1 MSIKVAGLCK
11 ERLMNV
17 LAVDTGYSATKIYS
31 ETKSG
36 RKTLIFPSVIGP
48 AEFGEDF
55 LGTMQDNFIAEL
67 SIYPGKIRNYGET
80 AIRLNRG
87 GEVSADRDM
96 FTKHYNPALTLA
108 GIARFMT
115 EKEVAA
121 PDVLVVGLPV
131 NFFASQKQTLIDKLQ
146 GEHTVKL
153 YKINGSIA
161 HEVKF
166 NLREILVLPQGYGS
180 YLSYVLDRDGNKIAD
195 RIVTTAVI
203 DGGEKTIDI
212 VAADGRYIH
221 TVSKSI
227 PSSLDAVYHDLQREI
242 DAKYDDYLERSTIEQ
257 YIRSKT
263 PYLTP
268 LGESVDLEEMRKQV
282 LEKHM
287 PEIINRIQ
295 MTVRTMR
302 PQKVLV
308 AGGSGDMLYEG
319 IKAVFPSAEKVESMI
334 FSNAVGYF
342 RYGLLRQT
350 NEDA

>member
-1 MSIKVAGLCK
+1 
-11 ERLMNV
+11 MNV

-55 LGTMQDNFIAEL
+55 LGTAQDNFIAEL
-67 SIYPGKIRNYGET
+67 SLYPGKIRNYGET

-96 FTKHYNPALTLA
+96 FTKHYNPALTIA
-108 GIARFMT
+108 GIAKFMID
-115 EKEVAA
+115 KETPA
-121 PDVLVVGLPV
+121 PNILVVGLPV
-131 NFFASQKQTLIDKLQ
+131 NFYSSQKQTITDKLQ
-146 GEHTVKL
+146 GKHTVKL
-153 YKINGSIA
+153 YKLNGSLA
-161 HEVKF
+161 HTVEF
-166 NLREILVLPQGYGS
+166 TLDEILVLPQGYGS
-180 YLSYVLDRDGNKIAD
+180 YLSYALDREGNKIAD
-195 RIVTTAVI
+195 RIVPTAVI

-242 DAKYDDYLERSTIEQ
+242 DAQYDDYLERSTIEQ

-263 PYLTP
+263 PYITP
-268 LGESVDLEEMRKQV
+268 NGDSVDLEEMRKQV
-282 LEKHM
+282 LTKHL

-295 MTVRTMR
+295 MTVRAMR

-308 AGGSGDMLYEG
+308 AGGSGDMLYDG
-319 IKAVFPSAEKVESMI
+319 IKQIFPTAEKVESMI

>member
-1 MSIKVAGLCK
+1 
-11 ERLMNV
+11 MNV

-36 RKTLIFPSVIGP
+36 RKTLIFPSVIGQ

-55 LGTMQDNFIAEL
+55 LGTTQDNFIAEL
-67 SIYPGKIRNYGET
+67 SLYPGKIRNYGET

-96 FTKHYNPALTLA
+96 FTKHYNPALTIA
-108 GIARFMT
+108 GIAKFMID
-115 EKEVAA
+115 KETPA
-121 PDVLVVGLPV
+121 PNILVVGLPV
-131 NFFASQKQTLIDKLQ
+131 NFYASQKQTLIDKLQ
-146 GEHTVKL
+146 GKHTVKL

-161 HEVKF
+161 HTVEF
-166 NLREILVLPQGYGS
+166 TLDEILVLPQGYGS
-180 YLSYVLDRDGNKIAD
+180 YLSYALDRDGKKVAD
-195 RIVTTAVI
+195 RIVPTAVI

-263 PYLTP
+263 PYITP
-268 LGESVDLEEMRKQV
+268 NGEAVDLEEMRKQV
-282 LEKHM
+282 LEKHL

-295 MTVRTMR
+295 MTVRAMR

-308 AGGSGDMLYEG
+308 AGGSGDMLYDG
-319 IKAVFPSAEKVESMI
+319 IKQVFPTAEKVESMI

>member
-1 MSIKVAGLCK
+1 
-11 ERLMNV
+11 MNV

-31 ETKSG
+31 ETKAG
-36 RKTLIFPSVIGP
+36 RKTLIFPSVIGQT
-48 AEFGEDF
+48 EFGEDF
-55 LGTMQDNFIAEL
+55 LGTSQDNFIAEL
-67 SIYPGKIRNYGET
+67 SLYPGKIRNFGET

-87 GEVSADRDM
+87 GEMSADRDM
-96 FTKHYNPALTLA
+96 FTKHYNPALTIA

-115 EKEVAA
+115 EKQAPA

-131 NFFASQKQTLIDKLQ
+131 NFYASQKQTLVDKLA
-146 GEHTVKL
+146 GEHTIKL
-153 YKINGSIA
+153 YNINGSVA
-161 HEVKF
+161 NTVKF
-166 NLREILVLPQGYGS
+166 KLDAKNILVLPQGYGS
-180 YLSYVLDRDGNKIAD
+180 YLSYALDRDGNKIPE
-195 RIVTTAVI
+195 RIVSTAVI

-212 VAADGRYIH
+212 VAADGRYNH
-221 TVSKSI
+221 SSSKSI

-263 PYLTP
+263 PYITP
-268 LGESVDLEEMRKQV
+268 NGESVDLEEIRKQV
-282 LEKHM
+282 MEKHL

-295 MTVRTMR
+295 MTVRPMR

-308 AGGSGDMLYEG
+308 AGGSGDMLYDG
-319 IKAVFPSAEKVESMI
+319 IKAVFPTAEKVESMI

>member
-1 MSIKVAGLCK
+1 
-11 ERLMNV
+11 MNI

-31 ETKSG
+31 EIKGS

-55 LGTMQDNFIAEL
+55 LGTKEDNFIAEL
-67 SIYPGKIRNYGET
+67 SLYPGKVRNFGET

-87 GEVSADRDM
+87 GEMTADRDM

-108 GIARFMT
+108 GIARFMQ
-115 EKEVAA
+115 EKQTSA

-131 NFFASQKQTLIDKLQ
+131 NYYSTNKQALLEKLT
-146 GEHTVKL
+146 GKHSVKL
-153 YKINGSIA
+153 YNINGKVSETYEFKLDNVLA
-161 HEVKF
+161 
-166 NLREILVLPQGYGS
+166 LPQGYGS
-180 YLSYVLDRDGNKIAD
+180 YLSYALDREGKKVPD
-195 RIVTTAVI
+195 RIVATAVI

-212 VAADGRYIH
+212 VAADGRYIN

-242 DAKYDDYLERSTIEQ
+242 DARYDDYLERSTIESF
-257 YIRSKT
+257 IRSKT
-263 PYLTP
+263 PYITP
-268 LGESVDLEEMRKQV
+268 TGESVDLEDMRRQV
-282 LEKHM
+282 MEKHL

-295 MTVRTMR
+295 MTVRPMR

-308 AGGSGDMLYEG
+308 AGGSGDMLYDG
-319 IKAVFPSAEKVESMI
+319 IKSVFPSAEKVESMI
-334 FSNAVGYF
+334 FSNAIGYY
-342 RYGLLRQT
+342 RYGLLRQS

>member
-1 MSIKVAGLCK
+1 
-11 ERLMNV
+11 MNV

-36 RKTLIFPSVIGP
+36 RRTLIFPSVIGP

-55 LGTMQDNFIAEL
+55 LGTREDNFIAEL
-67 SIYPGKIRNYGET
+67 SLYPGKVRNFGET

-87 GEVSADRDM
+87 GEMTADRDM

-108 GIARFMT
+108 GIARFMQ
-115 EKEVAA
+115 EKEVPA

-131 NFFASQKQTLIDKLQ
+131 NYYATQKQVLLEKLA
-146 GEHTVKL
+146 GKHDVKL
-153 YKINGSIA
+153 YRIDGKVSQSI
-161 HEVKF
+161 EFKLE
-166 NLREILVLPQGYGS
+166 NIMVLPQGYGS
-180 YLSYVLDRDGNKIAD
+180 YLSYALDREGKKIAD
-195 RIVTTAVI
+195 RIVSTAVI

-212 VAADGRYIH
+212 VAADGRYIN

-242 DAKYDDYLERSTIEQ
+242 DARYDDYLERSTIES
-257 YIRSKT
+257 YIRSRT
-263 PYLTP
+263 PYITP
-268 LGESVDLEEMRKQV
+268 NGESVDLEEMRKQV
-282 LEKHM
+282 LEKHL

-295 MTVRTMR
+295 MTVRPMR

-319 IKAVFPSAEKVESMI
+319 IKEIFPSAEKVESMV
-334 FSNAVGYF
+334 FSNAIGYF
-342 RYGLLRQT
+342 RYGLLRQS

>member
-1 MSIKVAGLCK
+1 
-11 ERLMNV
+11 MNV
-17 LAVDTGYSATKIYS
+17 VAVDTGYSATKIYS

-55 LGTMQDNFIAEL
+55 LGTREDNFIAEL
-67 SIYPGKIRNYGET
+67 SLYPGKVRNFGET

-87 GEVSADRDM
+87 GEMTADRDM

-108 GIARFMT
+108 GIARFCQ
-115 EKEVAA
+115 EKEVST

-131 NFFASQKQTLIDKLQ
+131 NYYATQKQVLLDKL
-146 GEHTVKL
+146 GGKHSIKL
-153 YKINGSIA
+153 YSIDGKVA
-161 HEVKF
+161 QTIDFKLD
-166 NLREILVLPQGYGS
+166 NILVLPQGYGS
-180 YLSYVLDRDGNKIAD
+180 YLSYALDREGKKVAD
-195 RIVTTAVI
+195 RIVPTAVI

-212 VAADGRYIH
+212 VAADGRYIN

-242 DAKYDDYLERSTIEQ
+242 DARYDDYLERSTIES
-257 YIRSKT
+257 YIRSRTSYIT
-263 PYLTP
+263 PN
-268 LGESVDLEEMRKQV
+268 GESVDLEDMRKQV
-282 LEKHM
+282 LEKHL

-295 MTVRTMR
+295 MTVRPMR

-308 AGGSGDMLYEG
+308 AGGSGDMLYDG
-319 IKAVFPSAEKVESMI
+319 IKEIFPSAEKVESMV
-334 FSNAVGYF
+334 FSNAIGYF
-342 RYGLLRQT
+342 RYGLLRQS

>member
-1 MSIKVAGLCK
+1 
-11 ERLMNV
+11 MNV

-36 RKTLIFPSVIGP
+36 RRTLIFPSVIGP

-55 LGTMQDNFIAEL
+55 LGTREDNFIAEL
-67 SIYPGKIRNYGET
+67 SLYPGKVRNFGET

-87 GEVSADRDM
+87 GEMTADRDM

-108 GIARFMT
+108 GIARFMQ
-115 EKEVAA
+115 EKDVAA

-131 NFFASQKQTLIDKLQ
+131 NYYASQKQVLLEKLS
-146 GEHTVKL
+146 GKHDIKL
-153 YKINGSIA
+153 YQIDGKVAQSIQF
-161 HEVKF
+161 K
-166 NLREILVLPQGYGS
+166 LDSILVLPQGYGS
-180 YLSYVLDRDGNKIAD
+180 YLSYALDREGKKVAD
-195 RIVTTAVI
+195 RIAPTAVI

-212 VAADGRYIH
+212 VAADGRYIN

-242 DAKYDDYLERSTIEQ
+242 DARHDDYLERSTIES
-257 YIRSKT
+257 YIRSRT
-263 PYLTP
+263 PYITP
-268 LGESVDLEEMRKQV
+268 NGETVDLEEMRKQV
-282 LEKHM
+282 LEKHL

-295 MTVRTMR
+295 MTVRPMR

-319 IKAVFPSAEKVESMI
+319 IKEIFPSAEKVESMV
-334 FSNAVGYF
+334 FSNAIGYF
-342 RYGLLRQT
+342 RYGLLRQL
-350 NEDA
+350 NDDA